1 MERLTQRLE
10 RDLVKVNAN
19 GMMTRYT
26 KANGKTVID
35 TVKELSHQRMEM
47 SMLVNGSMTSDM
59 DLA

>member
-26 KANGKTVID
+26 KANGKKVID